1 MEWST
6 NEPRCTFKHVFQQ
19 GDTIT
24 RIAFMRSRQATHN
37 IALGCAVLL
46 LLISKS
52 ARAGS
57 LTTAMPH
64 VQGTRRIVLE
74 QLEALLAKNPR
85 LQIIGQ
91 GSWLKTPAELARKG
105 GSISRA
111 YADPLLGGTSD
122 QDLRFISNLKEGKNG
137 MTPAQVEE
145 LAGQWRNVQKELKE
159 GIEGIFKNADPKTI
173 EKTLLQ
179 YGFNAEQAAAISKNG
194 AGEVVAK
201 ILKSVNLYS
210 PPQLIR
216 GIVDEKT
223 AAATFKRLGSIPNL
237 GGRVIEGVWGEGA
250 EAAVQEF
257 ESGGR
262 LFYRASDG
270 VLRAGFV
277 DLVHMAEGYGRY
289 SLGGAANMSLQ
300 WAEKAAEA
308 LNEGDPK
315 LLAKYLKRLRSTFS
329 LAVKKG
335 NLGSGA
341 MAESFSQLETFI
353 VQAEAEGA
361 TLEKAGLQKF
371 LRSARMEASLLS
383 ELARNPG
390 AQDRQ
395 IIMAILDAT
404 SSGSRWG
411 KVGEWFRSVWETAD
425 NMVIFERTLQGVF
438 LVFSVW
444 QVSGTWGEKGME
456 QALRQAGV
464 EGAMLASLPVGAVL
478 LLANHML
485 DQAKDTGYNLSV
497 KSQEWNEFLAGIS
510 SVKGYEGETG
520 LNRSIE
526 ELALK
531 QASTEEV
538 KRTVEL
544 QADNIS
550 KLKDFG
556 VPDGDATAS
565 SRQAIKE
572 KLITNMTPIV
582 LAEWLSAR
590 KRIMTEYLDM
600 LLELDYRMNNLVV
613 RARSNPALV
622 SLEQNGPASADL
634 RLETDQNIREIEDLL
649 GRMEAKIKPLGG
661 KDKLVAFGYRATV
674 EWDQD
679 GQKKEVTSLGN
690 LRNILEPQTFQFSG
704 RGSHEVT
711 ANLKIE
717 VYVMTGGG
725 LDEAPDVSEA
735 KPLLE
740 RTYERKIP
748 LTVDVVTV
756 ARAKA
761 EPLKEAKLETPKE
774 TTVGDIIK
782 LSWDRKEV
790 PNFKTGKYRVVLT
803 KSGAKLDMAD
813 FMMLSFDPSGG
824 VMGDKLRFPVTVL
837 SEKEEGDRINIEVQ
851 IPQVHDIKETEQMEL
866 AFVFLDKEA
875 SLDSQLKNAMEA
887 LDKANEEMENKMAAM
902 TPEEQ
907 EAFQKK
913 FEEEM
918 EKVAANPPPLPSSEE
933 ANAMPLPPGT
943 VISYPILVQP
953 PSIQLKAPGGWED
966 QQDDRRFWRRVGK
979 KAGSPTAGN
988 HVFVDATYD
997 IHLDAAGFDELTGG
1011 FIEENFANARKGAQT
1026 VRAVTS
1032 SGFKGELLQ
1041 FKPYRN
1047 DSSSAR
1053 HLSAS
1058 GEALLKKGKVYM
1070 GVSYQTHVSGFRE
1083 VTMDDQGREVVLYDT
1098 RPEADTEHE
1107 RILKDING
1115 LLGSMK
1121 MATTAKS
1128 GEPTAATEQAP
1139 GEDAFVRLVPAKT
1152 ECESGEFVEIV
1163 AVVEKARS
1171 GSGPFRYEWSGNHAG
1186 SGDKVVFFASEP
1198 GSYPVH
1204 VMVYGSKGLIGQA
1217 SVDLKVQ

>member
-1 MEWST
+1 MRFRQNALRNFILVCIVW
-6 NEPRCTFKHVFQQ
+6 TFQ
-19 GDTIT
+19 
-24 RIAFMRSRQATHN
+24 
-37 IALGCAVLL
+37 LAV
-46 LLISKS
+46 SVS
-52 ARAGS
+52 AHAGA

-74 QLEALLAKNPR
+74 QLEALFAKNPK
-85 LQIIGQ
+85 LQLIGQ
-91 GSWLKTPAELARKG
+91 GSWLKTPAELARKS
-105 GSISRA
+105 GSISRG

-122 QDLRFISNLKEGKNG
+122 QDIRLVSNLKEGKNG
-137 MTPAQVEE
+137 LTPAQVEE
-145 LAGQWRNVQKELKE
+145 LAGQWRSVQKELKE
-159 GIEGIFKNADPKTI
+159 GIEKVFEKADPKAI
-173 EKTLLQ
+173 EKILMQ
-179 YGFNAEQAAAISKNG
+179 YGFNAEQAAAISKDG
-194 AGEVVAK
+194 ATKIVTK
-201 ILKSVNLYS
+201 ILESVNLYS

-216 GIVDEKT
+216 GIVDQKT
-223 AAATFKRLGSIPNL
+223 AVAAFKRLGTMPNL
-237 GGRVIEGVWGEGA
+237 GGKIVEGVWGEGA
-250 EAAVQEF
+250 EAAIQEF
-257 ESGGR
+257 EGGGR
-262 LFYRASDG
+262 LFYRSSDQ

-277 DLVHMAEGYGRY
+277 DLVHMSESYGRY
-289 SLGGAANMSLQ
+289 SLGGAANMSMQ

-308 LNEGDPK
+308 LEQGDPK
-315 LLAKYLKRLRSTFS
+315 LVAKYLKRLRSTFN
-329 LAVKKG
+329 LAAKKG
-335 NLGSGA
+335 NLGSEA

-353 VQAEAEGA
+353 AQAEAEGA

-371 LRSARMEASLLS
+371 LRNARMEASLLG

-390 AQDRQ
+390 STDRQ

-411 KVGEWFRSVWETAD
+411 KVGEWFRNVWETAD
-425 NMVIFERTLQGVF
+425 NMVMFERTLQGTF

-464 EGAMLASLPVGAVL
+464 EGAMLASLPVGAIL
-478 LLANHML
+478 LLTNHML
-485 DQAKDTGYNLSV
+485 DQAKDTGYNLAV
-497 KSQEWNEFLAGIS
+497 KSQEWSEFLAGIS

-520 LNRSIE
+520 LDRSIE
-526 ELALK
+526 DLALK
-531 QASTEEV
+531 QASSEEV

-550 KLKDFG
+550 KLKDTG
-556 VPDGDATAS
+556 ASEESDATAS

-582 LAEWLSAR
+582 LAEWLKAR
-590 KRIMTEYLDM
+590 KRIITEYLDM

-622 SLEQNGPASADL
+622 SLEANGPASADI
-634 RLETDQNIREIEDLL
+634 RLETDQDIREIEDLL

-661 KDKLVAFGYRATV
+661 KDKVVAFGYRAAV
-674 EWDQD
+674 EWDQN
-679 GQKKEVTSLGN
+679 GEKKEVTSLTN
-690 LRNILEPQTFQFSG
+690 LRNIFEPQTFQFAG
-704 RGSHEVT
+704 RGTHELT

-717 VYVMTGGG
+717 VYVNVGGG
-725 LDEAPDVSEA
+725 LDEAADVMEA

-740 RTYERKIP
+740 RNYERKIP

-756 ARAKA
+756 ARAKV

-782 LSWDRKEV
+782 LSWDRTEAPK
-790 PNFKTGKYRVVLT
+790 FKPGKYRVVLT

-813 FMMLSFDPSGG
+813 FLMLSFDPTGETT
-824 VMGDKLRFPVTVL
+824 GDKFRFPVTVL
-837 SEKEEGDRINIEVQ
+837 SEKEEGNRINIEVQ
-851 IPQVHDIKETEQMEL
+851 VPQVHEIKAAEQMEL

-875 SLDSQLKNAMEA
+875 SLDSQLKDAMAA
-887 LDKANEEMENKMAAM
+887 LDKANEEMEKKMAAM
-902 TPEEQ
+902 TPEEL

-913 FEEEM
+913 FDAEM
-918 EKVAANPPPLPSSEE
+918 EKAAANPPPPPSPDE

-953 PSIQLKAPGGWED
+953 PSIQLKAPDGWQD
-966 QQDDRRFWRRVGK
+966 QPDDRQFWRRVEK
-979 KAGSPTAGN
+979 KAGSQTSGN
-988 HVFVDATYD
+988 HVFIDAAFD
-997 IHLDAAGFDELTGG
+997 IHLDAAGLDELTGG
-1011 FIEENFANARKGAQT
+1011 FIESNFANMRKGVQDI
-1026 VRAVTS
+1026 RPVTS
-1032 SGFKGELLQ
+1032 SGFQGELLQ

-1047 DSSSAR
+1047 DSPNAR
-1053 HLSAS
+1053 HMSAS

-1070 GVSYQTHVSGFRE
+1070 GVSYKVQVSGFRE
-1083 VTMDDQGREVVLYDT
+1083 TKIDDQGREIVLFDT
-1098 RPEADTEHE
+1098 RPDADKEYE
-1107 RILKDING
+1107 QIVKDING

-1128 GEPTAATEQAP
+1128 GEPTAEQAP
-1139 GEDAFVRLVPAKT
+1139 GEDAFVRLIPAKT

-1186 SGDKVVFFASEP
+1186 SGDKVTFFASES
-1198 GSYPVH
+1198 GSYSVH

-1217 SVDLKVQ
+1217 SVELKVQ